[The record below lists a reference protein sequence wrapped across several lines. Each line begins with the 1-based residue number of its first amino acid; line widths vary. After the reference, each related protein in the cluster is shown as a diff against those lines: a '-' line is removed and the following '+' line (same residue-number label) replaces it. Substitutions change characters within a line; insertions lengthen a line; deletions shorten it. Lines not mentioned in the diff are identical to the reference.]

1 MAIGIFVDWMDE
13 CVSWTLRFRVFQRN
27 GSYGCFKACV
37 VFSVLM
43 SIYIHANQ
51 RVVKL

>member
-1 MAIGIFVDWMDE
+1 MAIGIFVDWVDE
-13 CVSWTLRFRVFQRN
+13 RVSWTLPFRVFQWN

-43 SIYIHANQ
+43 SIYINANE
-51 RVVKL
+51 RIVKL